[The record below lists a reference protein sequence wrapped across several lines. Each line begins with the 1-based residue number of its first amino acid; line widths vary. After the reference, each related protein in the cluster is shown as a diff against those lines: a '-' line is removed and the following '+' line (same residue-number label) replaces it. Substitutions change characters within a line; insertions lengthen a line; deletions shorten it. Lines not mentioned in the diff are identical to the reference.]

1 MPAQNTTSILKFYT
15 GQEIPALGLGT
26 WQSNEEQVYNAV
38 LAALKAGYRHIDTA
52 ACYGNEKPIGDAIK
66 ASGIP
71 RNELFITT
79 KLWSTDHTRVA
90 SGIAESLKKLDTDY
104 VDLYLM
110 HWPVPLN
117 PNGNHAL
124 FPKFA
129 DGSRDI
135 LQTWDFVKTY
145 NLMQSLVENKQA
157 RAIGV
162 SNFTVKNLKTLLE
175 APTTKIKPVANQVEM
190 HPYLPQPK
198 LLEFCRQNE
207 ILIQSYSPL
216 GSTDSPLLED
226 DVVVKIAG
234 KYGVAPATILTSW
247 AIWRGTV
254 VLPKSVTP
262 TRIESNFKTVKLE
275 DVDGE
280 ELNQLH
286 KIRGVLRLVS
296 PDWAPF
302 VVFDSNE

>member
-1 MPAQNTTSILKFYT
+1 MKFYT

-26 WQSNEEQVYNAV
+26 WQSSEEQVYNAV
-38 LAALKAGYRHIDTA
+38 LAALKVGYRHIDTA

-66 ASGIP
+66 ASGIS
-71 RNELFITT
+71 RNDLFITT

-90 SGIAESLKKLDTDY
+90 EGIAASLEKLGTDY

-117 PNGNHAL
+117 PNGNHPL
-124 FPKFA
+124 FPKLA
-129 DGSRDI
+129 DGSRDV
-135 LQTWDFVKTY
+135 LQNWDFVKTY
-145 NLMQSLVENKQA
+145 DSMQTLVENKQA

-175 APTTKIKPVANQVEM
+175 APSTRIKPVANQVEM
-190 HPYLPQPK
+190 HPYLPQPR

-207 ILIQSYSPL
+207 ILIESYSPL
-216 GSTDSPLLED
+216 GSTNSPLLTD
-226 DVVVKIAG
+226 DVVLKIAS
-234 KYGVAPATILTSW
+234 KYGVAPASILISW
-247 AIWRGTV
+247 AVWRGTV

-262 TRIESNFKTVKLE
+262 TRIESNFKIVKLE
-275 DVDGE
+275 DTDGV

-286 KIRGVLRLVS
+286 KVRGISRLVS

>member
-1 MPAQNTTSILKFYT
+1 M
-15 GQEIPALGLGT
+15 GT

-90 SGIAESLKKLDTDY
+90 LGIAESLKKLDTDY

-124 FPKFA
+124 FPKLA